1 MTMNINRITKLIDP
15 TWLTGPIFGKELLVT
30 SRRKRYYL
38 LRSLYVAALSIF
50 IVMAWAGGVYAPS
63 SGPAALKTA
72 LISEAGRTIIVT
84 LIWFQFV
91 TAQIIA
97 TVSLAGAISDEI
109 YNKTL
114 PVLITTPITSLQIIM
129 GKLSSRLLHTFLLLA
144 ISLPLLAIVRVFGG
158 IPWDYVIQCL
168 AITITATIFTASL
181 TLLFSIYSN
190 KANDT
195 IVKTISICFLLYS
208 ILPGVFIFLA
218 TKYSW
223 PISPGSILI
232 YLNPWAALL
241 TVTKSVVSP
250 GAATLTFSCPI
261 HCVAMLSASA
271 FLLFI
276 AVVSVRRA
284 AMRQLAGR
292 ASIFTAIKERM
303 AAKRKKTTKITPE
316 RHGKIRLVKGHPII
330 WKEMRIAIIKGHWI
344 KTIIGTV
351 FAVVIIGSFYA
362 VSIYYGVLSRKN
374 TQIGFVMAY
383 FSVALLGTAFS
394 AAACISAEKQARTW
408 PILMTLA
415 LDEKQILK
423 GKILGSILR
432 IWPFWLVLTIH
443 FFIFTLAGYIHWIA
457 LPFMVI
463 LVIASTLLVASIGTF
478 ISSLFKRT
486 STAQTVT
493 LICILLF
500 GSPFCCTIP
509 VFFGSPA
516 TLATIMLA
524 TTAGVRTAAT
534 PVSELGFIFSSGY
547 EGLLLDSV
555 IFIAIITMYLGIA
568 YLFFAITKNTL
579 RNKIF

>member
-1 MTMNINRITKLIDP
+1 MNINQITKLIDP

-38 LRSLYVAALSIF
+38 LRSLYVVALSIF
-50 IVMAWAGGVYAPS
+50 IVMAWAGGVYTPS
-63 SGPAALKTA
+63 PGPAALKTA
-72 LISEAGRTIIVT
+72 LMAEAGRTVIVT
-84 LIWFQFV
+84 IIWFQFV

-109 YNKTL
+109 YYKTL
-114 PVLITTPITSLQIIM
+114 PVLITTPITSLQIVL

-158 IPWDYVIQCL
+158 IPWDYVIQSL

-190 KANDT
+190 KANDA
-195 IVKTISICFLLYS
+195 IVKTFSVCFLLYS
-208 ILPGVFIFLA
+208 ILPGAFTFLA

-223 PISPGSILI
+223 FHNLKIIS
-232 YLNPWAALL
+232 YYFNPWIALI
-241 TVTKSVVSP
+241 TATRSVMNPRVT
-250 GAATLTFSCPI
+250 TPI
-261 HCVAMLSASA
+261 FYYLPHCAVMLSVSA

-276 AVVSVRRA
+276 AVVSVRRTA
-284 AMRQLAGR
+284 TKRLAGR

-303 AAKRKKTTKITPE
+303 AAKRKTTTKITPE
-316 RHGKIRLVKGHPII
+316 RHGKIRFVKGHPII

-344 KTIIGTV
+344 KTLIGTV
-351 FAVVIIGSFYA
+351 FAGVIIITIYA
-362 VSIYYGVLSRKN
+362 ISIYNGILSQKE

-394 AAACISAEKQARTW
+394 AAACISSEKQAQTW

-432 IWPFWLVLTIH
+432 IWPFWLILTIH
-443 FFIFTLAGYIHWIA
+443 FLIFTLAGFIHWIA
-457 LPFMVI
+457 LPYMLI
-463 LVIASTLLVASIGTF
+463 LVIASTLLVSSIGTF

-500 GSPFCCTIP
+500 GTPFCCAMPFFIVSP
-509 VFFGSPA
+509 V
-516 TLATIMLA
+516 TLAAIMLTA
-524 TTAGVRTAAT
+524 TAGFRTATT
-534 PVSELGFIFSSGY
+534 PVSELDFVFSSGY
-547 EGLLLDSV
+547 GGLLYDSA
-555 IFIAIITMYLGIA
+555 IFIAIITMYLFIA